1 MLASRLLA
9 PRPLAHAAVAI
20 VVGATVLLLV
30 GTLMVVLGVG
40 AGGAP

>member
-20 VVGATVLLLV
+20 VVGATMVLLTAV
-30 GTLMVVLGVG
+30 FMVVLGVG
-40 AGGAP
+40 AGGP